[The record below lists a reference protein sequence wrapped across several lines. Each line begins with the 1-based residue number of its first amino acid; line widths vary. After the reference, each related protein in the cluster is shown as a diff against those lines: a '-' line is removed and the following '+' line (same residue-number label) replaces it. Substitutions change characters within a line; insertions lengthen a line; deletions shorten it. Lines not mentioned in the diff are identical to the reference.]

1 MKKLLLALFLAVAAS
16 PSWAIFF
23 CDCQAGAHPSCVA
36 GSNANPGT
44 SSSAPKQTTAG
55 IDFET
60 QPVGTQNLFC
70 EGGRW
75 TNFSIFVKNN
85 NATTAQ
91 PIVFGA
97 YAPPSGAT
105 GTPRLTAGAGQSTIT
120 IGQYD
125 DGEYDGGYTIQDLE
139 FRGDGANG
147 SAVLMLSQVKDV
159 IIQRNDIREF
169 SVGINSSAFAPSSGT
184 ALTNIRLRVLN
195 NNIQDNNDMGFLGG
209 SADSLIQGNT
219 FRGNNRIG
227 DGLNHAIYFSSSP
240 ANQAPAPRTVIRN
253 NTFIDNSVNTTGPDD
268 GTRGFCKS
276 GNLTARGGVDG
287 LLVEGNVIIL
297 TQSTLNCYGISM
309 TSGSNNVEY
318 FRNTVVRGNT
328 IVNTGL
334 VGIIVQNGDGVLVE
348 DNVVANTQ
356 ATYLEGIRLENG
368 PDPEDIPSTFYVLR
382 NNTVY
387 QTQAANGARGYVITA
402 GTNNVVANN
411 VVKFGSGANAGVR
424 CFTHQAIG
432 NYAQW
437 DYNLCDDGPGQWSGT
452 YSSLATAQA
461 AGFDP
466 NGLDTD
472 PLFVAAPTAGATWN
486 CNVQSGSP
494 TINSSGGSTA
504 RLARG
509 GWSAVGTRDRGACEF
524 GSTP

>member
-1 MKKLLLALFLAVAAS
+1 MKNFVVWALLFFQAL
-16 PSWAIFF
+16 PTWAIYF

-36 GSNANPGT
+36 GSNGNAGT
-44 SSSAPKQTTAG
+44 LTSAPKQTTAG

-70 EGGRW
+70 QGGSW
-75 TNFSIFVKNN
+75 TGFNVFVKNN
-85 NATTAQ
+85 NATTAS
-91 PIVFGA
+91 PIVFGS

-105 GTPRLTAGAGQSTIT
+105 GLPLLTTGPNQSAFTVSR
-120 IGQYD
+120 YD
-125 DGEYDGGYTIQDLE
+125 DGEQDGGYTFQDLAM
-139 FRGDGANG
+139 RGDGVNG

-159 IIQRNDIREF
+159 IIQRNDIQEF

-184 ALTNIRLRVLN
+184 ALTNVRLRVLN
-195 NNIQDNNDMGFLGG
+195 NIIKNNNDMGFLGG
-209 SADSLIQGNT
+209 SADGLIEGNT
-219 FRGNNRIG
+219 FEGNNRIG

-240 ANQAPAPRTVIRN
+240 ANQAPAPRMTIRN
-253 NTFIDNSVNTTGPDD
+253 NTFINNSVNTTGPDLP
-268 GTRGFCKS
+268 TRGFCVS
-276 GNLTARGGVDG
+276 GNLTAHGGVDG
-287 LLVEGNVIIL
+287 LLVEGNTILL

-318 FRNTVVRGNT
+318 FRNTTVRGNT

-348 DNVVANTQ
+348 NNVVANTQ

-382 NNTVY
+382 NNSVY
-387 QTQAANGARGYVITA
+387 QTQAANGARGYVVTA
-402 GTNNVVANN
+402 GTNNIVTNN
-411 VVKFGSGANAGVR
+411 VAKFGASANAGVR

-432 NYAQW
+432 NYSQFN
-437 DYNLCDDGPGQWSGT
+437 YNACDDGPGQWSGA
-452 YSSLATAQA
+452 YSNLAAAQA
-461 AGFDP
+461 AGFDA
-466 NGLDTD
+466 NGIDTD
-472 PLFVAAPTAGATWN
+472 PLFVTAPSAGVSWN

-494 TINSSGGSTA
+494 LINSSGGSTA

-509 GWSAVGTRDRGACEF
+509 GWKAVGTRDRGACEF